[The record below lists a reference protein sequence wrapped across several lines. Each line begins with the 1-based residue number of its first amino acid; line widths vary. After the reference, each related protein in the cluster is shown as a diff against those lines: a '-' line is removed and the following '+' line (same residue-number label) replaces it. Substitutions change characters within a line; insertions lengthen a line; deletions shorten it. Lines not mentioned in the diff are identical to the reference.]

1 MKAVPTYALLALVV
15 VQLTCFLLYFP
26 FSFNYSIDQ
35 IDQYY
40 IILLGTSLFLL
51 QAVIIHF
58 SGMGGYFKTGL
69 VYSICVFL
77 LLVLLL
83 SKNYGFTNQDFTVY
97 VSIVITT
104 LPLTL
109 YPSKDLFALVWGAVT
124 IGCVAE
130 LIWGLKQ
137 YILGEP
143 IMGTLRNTGIYSCYL
158 VVHIPLLYSFYAS
171 YIQTRISRPLR
182 YGVVLSFFASFLLL
196 ICQNKSRSA
205 IFAFLLVN
213 LFYFRHTLFIP
224 ISSYLRS
231 GKRARA
237 IGILL
242 GLIGLL
248 LAVGFCD
255 YLFQIKSASAQGR
268 MLIWEVVLTHFRD
281 YCRTGTG
288 FGQAVLH
295 YPVWQAQY
303 FANNPVPPKAFFLSA
318 DDTFIFY
325 NDVLQLFVEIGIL
338 PFVLLGICITLF
350 FTTAARNDTLTGV
363 LMGILVCSFTTYPLH
378 VPYLIF
384 ICFFAFVS
392 LSVKTSPDGNRGAR
406 IPFLGMFCVTLSV
419 AVLVLYSVFPKARA
433 VRALATGAPSGNDRL
448 VNLRRQFP
456 ALNKDGKY
464 LVQLGG
470 ALVDNNDLQ
479 EGIYYL
485 REGGEKVVGYQSVFL
500 LASACERSNKVD
512 ESISGYQFLSDYIPA
527 RFAPKYA
534 LLNLYLI
541 KNDTPDALK
550 MARVI
555 LDMPVKVA
563 SFSVDEIKSDVLMK
577 YHAIKK

>member
-1 MKAVPTYALLALVV
+1 MV

-40 IILLGTSLFLL
+40 IILLGTIIFLL

-58 SGMGGYFKTGL
+58 SRMGGYFKTGL
-69 VYSICVFL
+69 VYSICGFL

-104 LPLTL
+104 LPLSL
-109 YPSKDLFALVWGAVT
+109 YPSKDLFVLVWGAVA
-124 IGCVAE
+124 IGWVAE
-130 LIWGLKQ
+130 FIWGLKQ
-137 YILGEP
+137 CIWGEP

-171 YIQTRISRPLR
+171 HIRTRIRRPLR
-182 YGVVLSFFASFLLL
+182 YGVVLSFLASFLLL

-205 IFAFLLVN
+205 IFAFLLIN

-224 ISSYLRS
+224 ISGYLRS

-242 GLIGLL
+242 GLTGLL
-248 LAVGFCD
+248 LAIGFCD

-281 YCRTGTG
+281 YCWTGTG

-303 FANNPVPPKAFFLSA
+303 FANNPLPPKAFFLSA

-325 NDVLQLFVEIGIL
+325 NDVLQLFVEIGAL
-338 PFVLLGICITLF
+338 PFVLVAICVAFF
-350 FTTAARNDTLTGV
+350 FTTTARNDTLTGV
-363 LMGILVCSFTTYPLH
+363 LIGILVCSFTTYPLH

-384 ICFFAFVS
+384 ICFFTFVS
-392 LSVKTSPDGNRGAR
+392 IPVKTAPGNRGVG
-406 IPFLGMFCVTLSV
+406 IPFLAMFCVTLSI
-419 AVLVLYSVFPKARA
+419 AVLVLTSVFPKARA
-433 VRALATGAPSGNDRL
+433 VRAIATGAASGNGRL
-448 VNLRRQFP
+448 AALRRQFP

-485 REGGEKVVGYQSVFL
+485 RKGGEKVVGYQSVFL